1 MKKTKKQQ
9 TTSSALR
16 RSALLL
22 AVILLLGVFTACG
35 GLPAS
40 SEKEETT
47 APNYNW
53 TLEDPPELPTMKM
66 PDPMPDPIPE
76 YDADIVEPEYTTR
89 YAASS
94 ESDKYHRP
102 SCHYVDN
109 ILPWNLIYFYSKSDA
124 RSAGYSPCSVCSP

>member
-1 MKKTKKQQ
+1 MKNKKHLMAIL
-9 TTSSALR
+9 ALVMITV
-16 RSALLL
+16 ALLG
-22 AVILLLGVFTACG
+22 IFTACG

-40 SEKEETT
+40 DDVNVTEKH
-47 APNYNW
+47 YNW
-53 TLEDPPELPTMKM
+53 EDPPEIPTIKM
-66 PDPMPDPIPE
+66 PDPVPE
-76 YDADIVEPEYTTR
+76 YDADIVEPEYTPR

-124 RSAGYSPCSVCSP
+124 RSEGYSPCSVCSP

>member
-1 MKKTKKQQ
+1 MNVKRNITAILALIM
-9 TTSSALR
+9 TTIAL
-16 RSALLL
+16 
-22 AVILLLGVFTACG
+22 IGIFTACG

-40 SEKEETT
+40 DDVNVTDQYY
-47 APNYNW
+47 PW
-53 TLEDPPELPTMKM
+53 EDPPELPTIKM
-66 PDPMPDPIPE
+66 PDPMLE

-124 RSAGYSPCSVCSP
+124 RSEGYSPCSVCDP

>member
-1 MKKTKKQQ
+1 MKNKKHLV
-9 TTSSALR
+9 SILALI
-16 RSALLL
+16 STIVVLLEIF
-22 AVILLLGVFTACG
+22 VACG

-40 SEKEETT
+40 NEEGEET
-47 APNYNW
+47 APKYNSTW
-53 TLEDPPELPTMKM
+53 EDPPEIPTLQL
-66 PDPMPDPIPE
+66 PDPIPE

-124 RSAGYSPCSVCSP
+124 RAEGYSPCSVCDP

>member
-1 MKKTKKQQ
+1 MNVKKNITAILALIM
-9 TTSSALR
+9 TTI
-16 RSALLL
+16 ALLG
-22 AVILLLGVFTACG
+22 IFTACG
-35 GLPAS
+35 GLLAS
-40 SEKEETT
+40 DDVNATEKH
-47 APNYNW
+47 YSW
-53 TLEDPPELPTMKM
+53 EDPPEIPTIKK
-66 PDPMPDPIPE
+66 PDTIPE

-124 RSAGYSPCSVCSP
+124 RSEGYSPCSVCDP